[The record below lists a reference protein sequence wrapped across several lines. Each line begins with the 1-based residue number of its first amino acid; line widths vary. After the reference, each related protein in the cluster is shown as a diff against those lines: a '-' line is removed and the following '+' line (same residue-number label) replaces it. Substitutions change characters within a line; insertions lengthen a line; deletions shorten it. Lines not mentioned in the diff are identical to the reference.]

1 MSMNDLNRE
10 AFQEEARE
18 LLAELEDALM
28 ELEDDPRDTDCINRV
43 FRSMHTIKGSGAMFG
58 FEAIAAFTHEV
69 ETVFD
74 QVRSGAVEVDKGL
87 CDLTLEARDHI
98 KLLLEGGETG
108 TKGEEIIR
116 GLRARLPD
124 GPATADQGEATVA
137 DEQPGREAGKEVTYR
152 VVFRPARD
160 IFLTG
165 TNPLHLLEELSE
177 LGRSRVLMR
186 TDCLPP
192 LPDLDPEQCMV
203 WWEVILTTDQGE
215 DAVRDVFIF
224 VDDQSEVLVEAID
237 LEDPFE
243 QENSMRLGEILR
255 KRGELTR
262 EQLEEVIA
270 SKKKIG
276 ELLVSEGLVSEGAVL
291 SALAEQEEIRR
302 VTARKQRGET
312 LSSIRVQAD
321 KLDQLV
327 DLVGE
332 LVIVQAK
339 LKQYESERQDPRL
352 TAISEEL
359 EHLSNDLRDNTLNI
373 RMVPFGTSFSRFK
386 RLVRDL
392 TAEMGKEIR
401 LLTVG
406 AETELDKTVIEKLG
420 DPLVHLLRNSIDHG
434 IETPQERVSSGKES
448 VGTIRLEAL
457 HCGGEVHVKIVDDG
471 KGIDTEK
478 LKSKAVEKGLLA
490 AEAELSEK
498 ELLQLIFAPGMSTAD
513 AVTSVSGRGVG
524 MDVVKRSIES
534 LRGKI
539 ELGSARGTG
548 TTITIKLPL
557 TLAIIEGLQ
566 VRVGE
571 SFFII
576 PLSLVEECTE
586 ITRSGGDSEESRQLI
601 SIRGEL
607 VPFVSLRK
615 VFGINGH
622 RPKIEQIVVTEVEG
636 GRIGL
641 KVDDVIGEHQTVIKS
656 LGSVYKHV
664 REISGATIKGD
675 GSVALIVDV
684 RELIRSAEA

>member
-1 MSMNDLNRE
+1 MNDLNKE

-108 TKGEEIIR
+108 AKGEEIIR
-116 GLRARLPD
+116 GLRACLPE
-124 GPATADQGEATVA
+124 GFATAGQDETAA
-137 DEQPGREAGKEVTYR
+137 AAEQPEREAGKEVTYR

-276 ELLVSEGLVSEGAVL
+276 ELLVAEGLVSEGAVL

-302 VTARKQRGET
+302 VKARKQRGET

-352 TAISEEL
+352 SAISEEL

-434 IETPQERVSSGKES
+434 IETPQERVSAGKEP

-478 LKSKAVEKGLLA
+478 LRSKAVEKGLLA

-524 MDVVKRSIES
+524 MDVVRRSIES

-539 ELGSARGTG
+539 ELDSTRGTG

-586 ITRSGGDSEESRQLI
+586 ITRSGKDSEEGRQLI

-607 VPFVSLRK
+607 VPFVSLRT

-636 GRIGL
+636 SRIGL

-684 RELIRSAEA
+684 RELIRSAVA